1 LEKEIYNNLIQVLHR
16 EQFMNEK
23 QNCNEK
29 EVFKKDT
36 FKNKYT
42 LNNNKSTGGS
52 LKIEQLK
59 DTLFAESKRIFPING
74 INLVSLIV
82 TPRKLIQIT
91 IMKKG
96 GITIDD
102 CQYISKIFQ
111 PLIPEDYDFQVQSP
125 GIGFEIR
132 PDTKDIEL
140 LTLFEQQPVKIFYY
154 EEDRDN
160 AEVNDNNK
168 KVFEASGTFSIVTD
182 GLILKKFSNK
192 KKNKDNEEI
201 ELLQV
206 PFNRIIKIKTTFFS
220 EEI

>member
-1 LEKEIYNNLIQVLHR
+1 
-16 EQFMNEK
+16 MNKK
-23 QNCNEK
+23 QDFNKKDGNKK

-36 FKNKYT
+36 FKDKNT
-42 LNNNKSTGGS
+42 LNNNKLTEG
-52 LKIEQLK
+52 LLNIEQFK
-59 DTLFAESKRIFPING
+59 NTLLSESKSIFPING
-74 INLVSLIV
+74 INLVSLVI
-82 TPRKLIQIT
+82 TPRKLVQIT

-132 PDTKDIEL
+132 PGTKEFEL
-140 LTLFEQQPVKIFYY
+140 LSLFEQLPVKVFYY
-154 EEDRDN
+154 EENRDN
-160 AEVNDNNK
+160 SEVNDNNK
-168 KVFEASGTFSIVTD
+168 KVLEASGTFSIVTD

-192 KKNKDNEEI
+192 KKNKDNKEI

-206 PFNRIIKIKTTFFS
+206 PFDRVIKIKTTFFS